1 MQSHLLEAD
10 SLLSRFLQTLRERT
24 VADGG
29 LDAVDMAPESS
40 GETGQG
46 AEDGL
51 GVLICSRIRE
61 VERLHGLYV
70 RQIES
75 GKSAV
80 LAQNRQLEAHIKRL
94 HSEYAIELEVMCR
107 ALCSRIAICY

>member
-24 VADGG
+24 VADVG

-40 GETGQG
+40 GKTGQG
-46 AEDGL
+46 TEDGL
-51 GVLICSRIRE
+51 GGLICSRIRE